1 MKKDS
6 YYSELESQGYYE
18 TIDKRSKD
26 YREYKEWK
34 ASFPKVDYTKFNE
47 NVSKEPK
54 GLGDIVAKVTEVTGI
69 KKVVKFLAGDDC
81 GCDER
86 QAKWNEIPM
95 FKRKTPECIQED
107 DYNYLINFFK
117 TTVSKVKMSDY
128 SRIVTIHNYIF
139 KTNEPTKTSC
149 NSCAAKITNR
159 LKIYLNTYK

>member
-6 YYSELESQGYYE
+6 YYSELELQGYYE

-34 ASFPKVDYTKFNE
+34 ASFPKQDYTKFNE

-54 GLGDIVAKVTEVTGI
+54 GLGDIVAKVTEATGI

-95 FKRKTPECIQED
+95 FKRKTPECIKED
-107 DYNYLINFFK
+107 DYHYLINFFN

-139 KTNEPTKTSC
+139 KANEPIKTSC